1 MELVHHDASVYFGGD
16 PVDDKEASLRRFFAD
31 VQMYATGP
39 DIDPQ
44 QRLSGQLCKH
54 IPTREDNWACD
65 NTARSCN
72 PEYDELYDRLSQTSV
87 GPERASLIKQMND
100 IHVQSYYE
108 IPLVSRGLVSAHL
121 SALQGVRINGW
132 DSELWNI
139 AEWRR

>member
-1 MELVHHDASVYFGGD
+1 MTPAS
-16 PVDDKEASLRRFFAD
+16 SLAATLSMTKRLRCAD
-31 VQMYATGP
+31 SSQTCRCTRPDP

-44 QRLSGQLCKH
+44 QYLSSQLCKH
-54 IPTREDNWACD
+54 IPTREDNWAYD

-72 PEYDELYDRLSQTSV
+72 PEYDELFDRLSQTSI

-108 IPLVSRGLVSAHL
+108 ISLVSRGLVSAHL
-121 SALQGVRINGW
+121 NSLQGIRINGW

-139 AEWRR
+139 SEWRR